1 MIIGRMLEPMGLAA
15 GPVVPTREWRELY
28 AALDCAVVGV
38 ADSVQGEEVKVAI
51 VAEVAIQA
59 DEVVAFLVDK
69 VPRHM
74 LPRYVEFMAAIP
86 KTETQKIQRFK
97 LQYIN
102 QSVTDLKHKVH

>member
-1 MIIGRMLEPMGLAA
+1 MPG
-15 GPVVPTREWRELY
+15 V
-28 AALDCAVVGV
+28 LDCAVVGV

>member
-1 MIIGRMLEPMGLAA
+1 
-15 GPVVPTREWRELY
+15 
-28 AALDCAVVGV
+28 
-38 ADSVQGEEVKVAI
+38 
-51 VAEVAIQA
+51 
-59 DEVVAFLVDK
+59 
-69 VPRHM
+69 M